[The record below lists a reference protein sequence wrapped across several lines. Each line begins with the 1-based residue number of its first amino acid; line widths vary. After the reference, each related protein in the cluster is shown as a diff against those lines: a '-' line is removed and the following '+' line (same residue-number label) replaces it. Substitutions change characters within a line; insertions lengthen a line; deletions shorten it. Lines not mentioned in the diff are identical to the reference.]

1 MVNLSISYHCSF
13 ISPCLSSL
21 SAGTPRIFPIKWM
34 MTRQDWNLNSVRI
47 LQLYRRYFLASCPDS
62 WLIFHLLWFT
72 SAPRGDKYSDLQ
84 KKKKK
89 KGTPGTEITQWAS
102 GSTAQWSVNSDH
114 SLTVTFHVV
123 SKWSKRHW
131 HAIWRYV
138 ASSLHALIALILSV
152 FKIVSSLQRSHGAQ
166 HLVMYLTL
174 TSTCLRLQSSPG
186 EMLFLSCSDFS
197 VTVASSR
204 QAVRK
209 NCMFAYRLL
218 HPWLLDM
225 QSKQRRCRGRPR
237 RTMQPPRVSV
247 SGAGRKW
254 SPSQT

>member
-1 MVNLSISYHCSF
+1 MDDDKTRLESKLCQNIAALSTVF
-13 ISPCLSSL
+13 LGVLSGQL
-21 SAGTPRIFPIKWM
+21 TDIPSAVVHVSAAR
-34 MTRQDWNLNSVRI
+34 RQIQW
-47 LQLYRRYFLASCPDS
+47 LA
-62 WLIFHLLWFT
+62 
-72 SAPRGDKYSDLQ
+72 

-123 SKWSKRHW
+123 SKWSKRSD
-131 HAIWRYV
+131 AIRRYV

-237 RTMQPPRVSV
+237 RTMQQPRVSV